1 MAVGR
6 ELIGVRRAVGVVA
19 SAVMA
24 GGCFAYRP
32 ADLGGVRAGEAVRVE
47 LTPSGT
53 QELTQQVGPRVETLD
68 GRVIFPR
75 DSSLV
80 VAVRQITRS
89 RGMEEFWTGDSVT
102 VPVRGVSSL
111 AVRRFDRNR
120 TLLAVTGA
128 VVGVLVMRRV
138 IEEAG
143 IFGGGPGRPPP
154 GQ

>member
-1 MAVGR
+1 MFVARQLV
-6 ELIGVRRAVGVVA
+6 GVRRALCVVT

-32 ADLGGVRAGEAVRVE
+32 ADLGGVRPGEAVRLE
-47 LTPSGT
+47 LTPTGA
-53 QELTQQVGPRVETLD
+53 QELTQQVGPRVQSLD
-68 GRVIFPR
+68 GRVVFPR

-80 VAVRQITRS
+80 VAVRQLTRS

-102 VPVRGVSSL
+102 VPARGVSSL

-120 TLLAVTGA
+120 TLLAVTGT
-128 VVGVLVMRRV
+128 VVGILVMRRV
-138 IEEAG
+138 IEETG
-143 IFGGGPGRPPP
+143 FFSSGPGRPPP

>member
-1 MAVGR
+1 
-6 ELIGVRRAVGVVA
+6 
-19 SAVMA
+19 MA

-32 ADLGGVRAGEAVRVE
+32 ADLGGVRAGESVRVE
-47 LTPSGT
+47 LTPVGT
-53 QELTQQVGPRVETLD
+53 QEITQQVGPRVETLG

-102 VPVRGVSSL
+102 VPARAVSSL

-120 TLLAVTGA
+120 TLLAVTGT

-143 IFGGGPGRPPP
+143 IFGSRPGRPPP